1 MSRKLDDLT
10 STLQPLAYEFLAR
23 CTEAKIPLLIV
34 DTLRTMREHRAN
46 LKSGASKVTFSLH
59 LPRKV
64 RTATWAPAF
73 EHMDMPDDEDKSDAI
88 DIVPLSEFQ
97 RLRPTPPTPRV
108 KMKLLWHTHQSG
120 VLLPAWTTIGRI
132 VRSIDGLEWG
142 GSWRGFKDYGHIQ
155 LSQAKR
161 GL

>member
-46 LKSGASKVTFSLH
+46 LRSGASKATLSLH
-59 LPRKV
+59 LARKV
-64 RTATWAPAF
+64 RLQTFGPFDYPEYKTDF
-73 EHMDMPDDEDKSDAI
+73 LKSDAM

-155 LSQAKR
+155 LSKAKR